1 MARMQSM
8 QSQCCCCAISV
19 FSALFGII
27 MLSTGVCLV
36 LNYRI
41 MEVDTTGLP
50 PEWRNEEGKK
60 IVGIILIC
68 CGIAGMGMSAL
79 ITVLYFTVC
88 SRPKTKPAVA
98 PSGPVPGHATGHG
111 PRHSTGHGGGKSN
124 NHSPHTT
131 DPYSTEVNGKPNSK
145 GRRGKRST
153 KKRPHLKTYKNNL
166 TTHREVINESEPRY
180 EHFDL
185 DESSQSLDSCQTA
198 SSRTTSSGTAQDIIE
213 TSLKI
218 KQQSVPPVILNVD
231 HLPQLPT
238 QETGMLKTMP
248 PPPIPSA
255 SVEIDSEEEEVSQIE
270 EIKKLDKQVAGLL
283 K

>member
-68 CGIAGMGMSAL
+68 CGIGGMGISAL

-88 SRPKTKPAVA
+88 SRPKTTPAVA
-98 PSGPVPGHATGHG
+98 PAGPVQGHG
-111 PRHSTGHGGGKSN
+111 PGHLTTGKVTH
-124 NHSPHTT
+124 HPPHTP
-131 DPYSTEVNGKPNSK
+131 DPYCTEVNLKQHNASK
-145 GRRGKRST
+145 GRRGKRTT
-153 KKRPHLKTYKNNL
+153 KKRPHLKKYKNNL
-166 TTHREVINESEPRY
+166 TTHKEVINESEPRH
-180 EHFDL
+180 EHIDL
-185 DESSQSLDSCQTA
+185 DESSQSLDSTQTT
-198 SSRTTSSGTAQDIIE
+198 SSRTTMGGTAQEIIE
-213 TSLKI
+213 TSLKT
-218 KQQSVPPVILNVD
+218 KQESAPPVILNVN
-231 HLPQLPT
+231 HLPQLPNP
-238 QETGMLKTMP
+238 ETGMLKTMP
-248 PPPIPSA
+248 PPPIPSE
-255 SVEIDSEEEEVSQIE
+255 SVEITSEEEEVSQIE
-270 EIKKLDKQVAGLL
+270 EIKKLDKQVAGLIE
-283 K
+283 